1 MQDKK
6 MTIFDHL
13 SNITDKKTPWESLSA
28 EDKKAFVPYLIN
40 RWLSMNPDFIE
51 IVNEFQHLT
60 IGVLSPAETYKLY
73 LNVLPKKKV
82 YSKYVKSKKASK
94 YNSDLLELLSK
105 HFMVSELEIQDYLD
119 ILTKEQVT
127 NIIKKYG
134 KNEKEVDKLLA
145 KPK

>member
-1 MQDKK
+1 
-6 MTIFDHL
+6 
-13 SNITDKKTPWESLSA
+13 
-28 EDKKAFVPYLIN
+28 
-40 RWLSMNPDFIE
+40 
-51 IVNEFQHLT
+51 
-60 IGVLSPAETYKLY
+60 LSPAETYKLY
-73 LNVLPKKKV
+73 LSVLPKKKV

-127 NIIKKYG
+127 DIIKKYG